1 MPGGSEALVNAEPEP
16 LVIGESDSYVLV
28 ASRYNDFI
36 TKELIE
42 GVIGGL
48 TRHGVSERNVHIVRV
63 PGAMEIPIAAK
74 WLAESGRYSAI
85 ICLGSVIR
93 GATTHYEVVVN
104 ACSSGVA
111 QVGLE
116 FGIPTIFGVL
126 TTENIEQAIER
137 SEMTLGNKGCEF
149 AETAIEMVS
158 LKRSIKC

>member
-1 MPGGSEALVNAEPEP
+1 MPGGSEALVDPEPEP
-16 LVIGESDSYVLV
+16 LVTGESDTYVLV

-48 TRHGVSERNVHIVRV
+48 TRHGVLEKNIKIVRV

-104 ACSSGVA
+104 ACSNGVA

-137 SEMTLGNKGCEF
+137 SEMTLGNKGREF

-158 LKRSIKC
+158 LKRSI

>member
-1 MPGGSEALVNAEPEP
+1 MPGRSEALVQPEPEP
-16 LVIGESDSYVLV
+16 LVIGESDVYVLV

-48 TRHGVSERNVHIVRV
+48 KSHGVLEKNIRIVRV

-137 SEMTLGNKGCEF
+137 SEITLGNKGCEF

-158 LKRSIKC
+158 LKRSI

>member
-1 MPGGSEALVNAEPEP
+1 MPGGSEALVDPEPEP
-16 LVIGESDSYVLV
+16 LVTGESDTYVLV

-42 GVIGGL
+42 GVVGGL
-48 TRHGVSERNVHIVRV
+48 KFHGIGEKNIQIVRV

-74 WLAESGRYSAI
+74 WLAESGKYSAI

-104 ACSSGVA
+104 ACSNGVA

-137 SEMTLGNKGCEF
+137 SEMT
-149 AETAIEMVS
+149 
-158 LKRSIKC
+158 